1 MGEKYGFSLAQQVG
15 KTANLVI
22 FLGILGIVLSV
33 AALTMSDSLAR
44 RGYGTF
50 YAFTGLLM
58 VGLGYGVRYRYK
70 HCLNAALILFVTISC
85 HFLYRFVVYHTA
97 YILLRLSL
105 SMWVSYRLFK
115 ALSSMKILI
124 ETNTFPDKTNRFIGF
139 LSRQKKHDHS
149 G

>member
-1 MGEKYGFSLAQQVG
+1 MGEKYGFSLTQQVG

-22 FLGILGIVLSV
+22 FLGILGIVLSI
-33 AALTMSDSLAR
+33 AALTMSDSLAG

-58 VGLGYGVRYRYK
+58 VGFGYGVRYRYK

-97 YILLRLSL
+97 YILLR
-105 SMWVSYRLFK
+105 FQ
-115 ALSSMKILI
+115 ALSPMKILI